1 MPALPNQIRGKIRLR
16 ATESRNDL
24 PKFGNEEAGQA
35 GSCAWIGS
43 ATPQELYIKT
53 PNVQNSTITGA
64 TANYLSYLYLNNA
77 YYLSKFFDSIASA
90 DFAAASCFAPNFYVD
105 GYTNEP
111 KIGWNYTNNGSINFA
126 SAPNSGNSGDRFEVF
141 YLQYTTGSF
150 LTAAGGGATAS
161 AITGITFTH
170 DILPGNTTLSAQ
182 QIYYRKIGNVNS
194 PAPVPEE

>member
-1 MPALPNQIRGKIRLR
+1 MPALPSQIRGLIRLR
-16 ATESRNDL
+16 ATLSGNDL
-24 PKFGNEEAGQA
+24 PKFGNQETGQA

-43 ATPQELYIKT
+43 ANPTELYTKSPIFT
-53 PNVQNSTITGA
+53 NSTITGA
-64 TANYLSYLYLNNA
+64 TANYLSYIYLNNQ
-77 YYLSKFFDSIASA
+77 YYLSKFFGSVASA

-111 KIGWNYTNNGSINFA
+111 KIGWNYTSSGSINFE

-141 YLQYTTGSF
+141 YLKYITGSF

-161 AITGITFTH
+161 AITGLTFTH

-182 QIYYRKIGNVNS
+182 QIYYRKIGNINS
-194 PAPVPEE
+194 PALPEE